1 MNFFFKIDENLKFGF
16 RNEVPI
22 LKDKEYI
29 SAQTSISLIN
39 TIFGEVSDAVFTSFD
54 DYFKEEI

>member
-22 LKDKEYI
+22 LKDNGYI
-29 SAQTSISLIN
+29 PAQTSVSLIN
-39 TIFGEVSDAVFTSFD
+39 TISYETSKAEFISFEN
-54 DYFKEEI
+54 YFKEEI